1 MIKSHFGQEWH
12 NSRTYQGFFMSCC
25 CGPGFALPGAILE
38 RPRNPESGQIAR
50 AISRIVS
57 PLYAYP
63 GEYAMILK
71 SRQSVL
77 NQAFSSEQQQAMRD
91 EDSEAWGA
99 VTSILFVIVTGGA
112 ILGIIGVLLA
122 M

>member
-1 MIKSHFGQEWH
+1 MPW
-12 NSRTYQGFFMSCC
+12 C

-38 RPRNPESGQIAR
+38 GANNPKFGRIER
-50 AISRIVS
+50 AIPRIAS
-57 PLYAYP
+57 PYYVYLGA
-63 GEYAMILK
+63 YAMILK
-71 SRQSVL
+71 SRQTVL
-77 NQAFSSEQQQAMRD
+77 DQAFSSEQQQAMRD